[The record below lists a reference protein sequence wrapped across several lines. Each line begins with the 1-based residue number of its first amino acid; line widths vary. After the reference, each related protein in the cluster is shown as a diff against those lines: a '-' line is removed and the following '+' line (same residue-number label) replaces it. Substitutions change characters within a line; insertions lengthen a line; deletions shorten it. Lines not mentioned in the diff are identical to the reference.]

1 MEHSV
6 IYRTLSIPQKLGLLQ
21 NVEQREGISS
31 VPVVRRGSL
40 ATIWLT
46 EDSLSVIPNLN
57 QPHVSFGFQLGNTRV
72 LMPIHVVASFKKVKA
87 VVSGNSQLATV
98 LQNSAKLMLSKV
110 LVVEQAVSE
119 DGKKV
124 RRIHPITEAAIEEL
138 VSRIVIAEDLPED
151 HCYQNLMKIFSTNGS
166 VMNVCTCQPQNMNG
180 VPAAARSA
188 KNDGNREMSK
198 GMRKRFGGRENGVA
212 EVGEWAEPQPQWR
225 STTPEPHGTW
235 VSSQSPPSTLS
246 SGSTTF
252 KQSNEQHGASRHG
265 EAATTRTRGLGPR
278 VPDGTRGFS
287 MGRGKPVMVQAD

>member
-1 MEHSV
+1 MESEEV
-6 IYRTLSIPQKLGLLQ
+6 AKESNLKLEQLSSC
-21 NVEQREGISS
+21 V
-31 VPVVRRGSL
+31 
-40 ATIWLT
+40 
-46 EDSLSVIPNLN
+46 
-57 QPHVSFGFQLGNTRV
+57 
-72 LMPIHVVASFKKVKA
+72 PIHVVASFKKVKA

-98 LQNSAKLMLSKV
+98 LQNSAKL
-110 LVVEQAVSE
+110 AVSE

-188 KNDGNREMSK
+188 KNDGTPFTNKVSAWMILNIYNITGNREMSK

-287 MGRGKPVMVQAD
+287 MGRESRSWFRQTDLVMFCCSVMR